1 MINKLRKHKI
11 KLILGTSI
19 VIVLGAGIYY
29 ANTPTGKEAIKY
41 KINEIYYSKLEDE
54 EYKNEFKETLY
65 KNYKILHNE
74 ESEVA
79 LPILFSYLDK
89 MELKATEFFGYIPK
103 SELTIQLDFDKR
115 IFEERLSIG
124 DPQRDGAGY
133 YNTVLNTIYMNVE
146 DVYRDIIKDLHKV
159 EKYNDGTFL
168 MQSMSFKDRLFNLY
182 YNYLI
187 NNYLK
192 DNNLNEEIFPTW
204 FINGLKE
211 YYSSMPEPIYDT
223 VEFLPLEEFD
233 DGDEWIK
240 ISEKNDNSYLFAQS
254 TYLIHK
260 MIQLKGESGIN
271 KIIEK
276 CKNTTFNESFSEV
289 MEISLDEFEDA
300 VRKSYHTY
308 DTNYYAISNSDY
320 NDYIDVKI
328 QCLEE
333 YISVNEGDIRAY
345 EFLGSLYG
353 VNGEDEKA
361 IDFLKD
367 SIKKYPQENVLWWE
381 LALIYEKNNMSDLAK
396 ECYDKHSEL
405 NEYN

>member
-1 MINKLRKHKI
+1 MINKIKKHKI
-11 KLILGTSI
+11 KLIIGTSI
-19 VIVLGAGIYY
+19 AIALGASIYY

-79 LPILFSYLDK
+79 LPLLFSYLDK
-89 MELKATEFFGYIPK
+89 MELKATEIFGYIPK
-103 SELTIQLDFDKR
+103 SQLTIQLDFNKE

-159 EKYNDGTFL
+159 EKYDDGTFL
-168 MQSMSFKDRLFNLY
+168 MQSMTFKDRLFNLY
-182 YNYLI
+182 YEYLTI
-187 NNYLK
+187 NYLK
-192 DNNLNEEIFPTW
+192 DNNLNKEIFPSW
-204 FINGLKE
+204 FIHGLRE
-211 YYSSMPEPIYDT
+211 YYSSMSEPIYDT
-223 VEFLPLEEFD
+223 VEFLALEKFD
-233 DGDEWIK
+233 ENDEWIK
-240 ISEKNDNSYLFAQS
+240 ISEKKANSYLFAQS

-271 KIIEK
+271 KIIEN
-276 CKNTTFNESFSEV
+276 CKTKSFNESFDEV
-289 MEISLDEFEDA
+289 MEISLDEFEDV

-308 DTNYYAISNSDY
+308 DSEYYAISNSDY
-320 NDYIDVKI
+320 NEDIDVKI

-333 YISVNEGDIRAY
+333 YIRFNEDDIRAY

-367 SIKKYPQENVLWWE
+367 SIEKFPQEYILWWQ
-381 LALIYEKNNMSDLAK
+381 LAVIYEKNNLHDLAK
-396 ECYDKHSEL
+396 ECYNKHAEL
-405 NEYN
+405 TE

>member
-1 MINKLRKHKI
+1 MINKIKKHKI
-11 KLILGTSI
+11 KFIISTSI
-19 VIVLGAGIYY
+19 TIVLGASIYY

-79 LPILFSYLDK
+79 LPLLFSYLDK

-103 SELTIQLDFDKR
+103 SELTIQLDFNKE
-115 IFEERLSIG
+115 IFKERLSIG

-133 YNTVLNTIYMNVE
+133 YNTVLNTIYMNIE

-159 EKYNDGTFL
+159 EKYDDGTFI

-182 YNYLI
+182 YEYLTI
-187 NNYLK
+187 NYLK
-192 DNNLNEEIFPTW
+192 DNNLNKEIFPSW
-204 FINGLKE
+204 FIHGLRE
-211 YYSSMPEPIYDT
+211 YYSSMSEPIYDT
-223 VEFLPLEEFD
+223 VEFLALEEFD
-233 DGDEWIK
+233 ENDEWIK
-240 ISEKNDNSYLFAQS
+240 ISEKKENSYLFAQS

-271 KIIEK
+271 KIIK
-276 CKNTTFNESFSEV
+276 NCKTKSFNESFDEV
-289 MEISLDEFEDA
+289 MEVSLDEFEYS

-308 DTNYYAISNSDY
+308 DSEYYAISNSDY
-320 NDYIDVKI
+320 NEDIDVKI

-333 YISVNEGDIRAY
+333 YIKFNEDDIRAY

-353 VNGEDEKA
+353 INDEDEKA
-361 IDFLKD
+361 IYFLKD
-367 SIKKYPQENVLWWE
+367 SIIKYPKESALWWE

-405 NEYN
+405 SQ